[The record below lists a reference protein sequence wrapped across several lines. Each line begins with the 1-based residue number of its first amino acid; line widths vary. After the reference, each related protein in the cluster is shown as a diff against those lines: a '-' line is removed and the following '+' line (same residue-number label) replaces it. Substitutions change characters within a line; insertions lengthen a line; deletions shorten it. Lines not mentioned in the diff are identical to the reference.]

1 MVPSNMLDIQQDKDH
16 KGLLSF
22 KVLTNTNI
30 IMTDVMIHVTAF
42 LDTSLSVFLHNN
54 KIVSLQKALLG

>member
-1 MVPSNMLDIQQDKDH
+1 MVLSNMLDIQQDKDH

-30 IMTDVMIHVTAF
+30 ITTDVMITGF

-54 KIVSLQKALLG
+54 KIVRSQKGITW